1 MGKKANFAAY
11 TTNDKVRFTMRKK
24 LLILAA
30 CLSAT
35 ALTAQ
40 NTNRTDSVRTQ
51 KMDEVVVT
59 RRRQLVRNDIDK
71 LTYDVQHDETAKTK
85 STLEILK
92 QIPFVSVD
100 GQENIKVQGSSS
112 FKVYKNGHP
121 DPGFSG
127 QNLKEI
133 LKAIPASTI
142 KKIEVITDPGARY
155 DAEGTT
161 AILNIVMTNDTR
173 LQGVSGNV
181 NLSANTWGSM
191 GAGAY
196 LTTKTGKL
204 TTTVSYN
211 EYYQSAKQ
219 SEGGSEAA
227 YHYIESGERSFA
239 SQNSSTKYNIHIGD
253 ISASYEIDSLN
264 LLSASAS
271 GFGYAMDN
279 NANGTHE
286 RRDKDGSLIY
296 QYDRRSYT
304 PEYAYLNFGGRLDYQ
319 HKTHLDGEVLTLS
332 YMLAATRRHNTSR
345 EEYSNAVNM
354 PVSYTGYDLNSR
366 EHFSEHTF
374 QVDYIRPFGKH
385 HKLESGL
392 KYILRHNNSL
402 TFINYTGT
410 ATDVD
415 THFKHGTQVAA
426 TYLSYLVTAG
436 KWSARTGLRYEYSY
450 MKGEYPDGSNNS
462 FHARLNDWVP
472 SMSLQYKMTDT
483 QSMKISYSTSIN
495 RPGITYLNPAVIS
508 SPNTRQYGNA
518 SLGSSRNQKL
528 QISYML
534 NARKLTMNLTPY
546 YDFTNNGITDIRY
559 VEGRTIVSTYGNVQK
574 RREAGLLTY
583 TRWQPFRGTTLSLN
597 ASAKYARIAVPAPE
611 VENKGWSGSVF
622 LDYGQKLPW
631 KLHFDTSLALQCGR
645 PIHGPYAYEARWH
658 NYRFTINRSFLNDR
672 LSVAV
677 YANMPFTTREKYR
690 YRTVHGD
697 YTGYNLSWDKTRFF
711 GIRASWSFGKLKAS
725 VKKTERSILNDDL
738 VGGVKK

>member
-1 MGKKANFAAY
+1 
-11 TTNDKVRFTMRKK
+11 MRKK

-142 KKIEVITDPGARY
+142 RKIEIITDPGARY

-227 YHYIESGERSFA
+227 YHYIESGEQSFA

-332 YMLAATRRHNTSR
+332 YMLAATRRQTPAGRNT
-345 EEYSNAVNM
+345 A
-354 PVSYTGYDLNSR
+354 
-366 EHFSEHTF
+366 
-374 QVDYIRPFGKH
+374 
-385 HKLESGL
+385 
-392 KYILRHNNSL
+392 
-402 TFINYTGT
+402 
-410 ATDVD
+410 
-415 THFKHGTQVAA
+415 
-426 TYLSYLVTAG
+426 
-436 KWSARTGLRYEYSY
+436 
-450 MKGEYPDGSNNS
+450 
-462 FHARLNDWVP
+462 
-472 SMSLQYKMTDT
+472 
-483 QSMKISYSTSIN
+483 
-495 RPGITYLNPAVIS
+495 
-508 SPNTRQYGNA
+508 
-518 SLGSSRNQKL
+518 
-528 QISYML
+528 ML
-534 NARKLTMNLTPY
+534 
-546 YDFTNNGITDIRY
+546 
-559 VEGRTIVSTYGNVQK
+559 
-574 RREAGLLTY
+574 
-583 TRWQPFRGTTLSLN
+583 
-597 ASAKYARIAVPAPE
+597 
-611 VENKGWSGSVF
+611 
-622 LDYGQKLPW
+622 
-631 KLHFDTSLALQCGR
+631 
-645 PIHGPYAYEARWH
+645 
-658 NYRFTINRSFLNDR
+658 
-672 LSVAV
+672 
-677 YANMPFTTREKYR
+677 
-690 YRTVHGD
+690 
-697 YTGYNLSWDKTRFF
+697 
-711 GIRASWSFGKLKAS
+711 
-725 VKKTERSILNDDL
+725 
-738 VGGVKK
+738 